1 VTTVIMANPHLDS
14 LYLCVQLSMQHVMV
28 NLMNERSLFVI

>member
-14 LYLCVQLSMQHVMV
+14 LYLGVHLSMQHVTV